1 MRRACESVS
10 NRQAF
15 LRVLLGL
22 FWAVL
27 GPSWADLGPSWAVL
41 GSFPPWGPLG
51 ALSGPSWGPPVALLG
66 LSWEGFGTLWGPS
79 WAVLRLSWAVVGA
92 SRETLGGSLGRF
104 GRAHRPGGSPATP
117 QECPEALWNSGKF
130 VVRACTNIQSF

>member
-1 MRRACESVS
+1 MKRACESVS
-10 NRQAF
+10 NRRAF
-15 LRVLLGL
+15 LRFRLGL

-27 GPSWADLGPSWAVL
+27 GPSSADLGPSWAVL

-79 WAVLRLSWAVVGA
+79 WAVLRLSWAVLEPFWAVLG
-92 SRETLGGSLGRF
+92 RLGG
-104 GRAHRPGGSPATP
+104 
-117 QECPEALWNSGKF
+117 LWPY
-130 VVRACTNIQSF
+130 